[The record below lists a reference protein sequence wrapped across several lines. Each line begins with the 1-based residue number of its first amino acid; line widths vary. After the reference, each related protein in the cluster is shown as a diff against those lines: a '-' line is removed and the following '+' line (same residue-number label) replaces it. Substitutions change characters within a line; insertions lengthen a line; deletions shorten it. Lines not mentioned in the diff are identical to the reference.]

1 MTGPAALGAVAPAGA
16 LAQARDAERTR
27 AIRLLERGWSTSG
40 AESRALTEQGERHL
54 LRALQ
59 ISVLLRGLGESAPI
73 GMPGGHAVPT
83 STVYVEVARALQ
95 DGAAGLVDGI
105 RPATPPDAG
114 VLGLQG
120 SLEPV
125 SDRTSVL
132 HVLAALADARTA
144 PADRPEAAGDTDAG
158 DAPGPVATGAVATGP
173 DAPGP
178 VAAGPV
184 ATGPD
189 ATVPV
194 ATGAV
199 ATGPVAPGP
208 VATGPDAPSAAELAD
223 ALCRA
228 YALLLAASESAVA
241 ESADSGAHAAAAGWL
256 LRSVIRPLGST
267 LAATGGLA
275 EAWPTALA
283 AGRPV
288 PSADAIGTEIF
299 TLAREVT
306 ALRALPGAPPEVAE
320 ATAALQALA
329 CDLAPPEGADC
340 ADGRVARFRAL
351 QSGPAGGITVLPDGP
366 YLATNTDRMVDWLGR
381 VQPSRPQL
389 ALCRCGSSASK
400 PFCDGAHARTGW
412 SDAKA
417 DDRVADHRD
426 TYVGQQVTV
435 FDNRGTCAHAGF
447 CTDRLAGVFH
457 VDSEPFVTASGAR
470 MDEIIRAV
478 RDCPSG
484 ALSYALAERECRED
498 VDQDRPAQ
506 IEVSRDGPY
515 RITGAIALVDGAG
528 TDLPR
533 NEGASREHY
542 SLCRCGTSKNKPF
555 CSGAHWECG
564 FSDPV
569 PDAEREPTLFE
580 WAGGLPVLLRMTRI
594 FYEKYVPE
602 DPLLRPL
609 FADMEPD
616 HPERVAAWLGEVF
629 HGPENYSSTYGGYT
643 RMVTQHIGK
652 SITEQ
657 QRARW
662 VALLSR
668 SADEAGM
675 PKDPEFRAAFVSYL
689 EWGSRLAVENSQPDS
704 EPPMSMPMPH
714 WDWGTAGPPGIRVSA
729 LAGRDEEPEDP
740 IVAPEGGEQI
750 SFERHIRCLFRR
762 RDRQSM
768 TFAFDLWSYD
778 EVSRHA
784 AVILDRVRNGSMPCD
799 MTWPPEQVE
808 TLSRWIDSGMAP

>member
-1 MTGPAALGAVAPAGA
+1 
-16 LAQARDAERTR
+16 
-27 AIRLLERGWSTSG
+27 
-40 AESRALTEQGERHL
+40 
-54 LRALQ
+54 
-59 ISVLLRGLGESAPI
+59 
-73 GMPGGHAVPT
+73 MPGT
-83 STVYVEVARALQ
+83 LQ
-95 DGAAGLVDGI
+95 
-105 RPATPPDAG
+105 
-114 VLGLQG
+114 
-120 SLEPV
+120 PV

-132 HVLAALADARTA
+132 HVLAGLADARTA
-144 PADRPEAAGDTDAG
+144 PADLPEPAGDPADG
-158 DAPGPVATGAVATGP
+158 
-173 DAPGP
+173 
-178 VAAGPV
+178 
-184 ATGPD
+184 
-189 ATVPV
+189 
-194 ATGAV
+194 
-199 ATGPVAPGP
+199 VAPVP
-208 VATGPDAPSAAELAD
+208 AGPDAPSAVELAD
-223 ALCRA
+223 VLCRA
-228 YALLLAASESAVA
+228 YALLLAASESAVC
-241 ESADSGAHAAAAGWL
+241 ESADAAAHATAAGWL
-256 LRSVIRPLGST
+256 LRSVVRPLGTT
-267 LAATGGLA
+267 LAAAGGLA
-275 EAWPTALA
+275 EAWPRALA
-283 AGRPV
+283 AGHTVPPV
-288 PSADAIGTEIF
+288 DAIGTEVF

-306 ALRALPGAPPEVAE
+306 ALRALPGAPPELAE

-351 QSGPAGGITVLPDGP
+351 QSGLDSAITVMPDGP

-412 SDAKA
+412 SDPKA
-417 DDRVADHRD
+417 DDRVADRRD

-435 FDNRGTCAHAGF
+435 FDNRGICAHSGL

-457 VDSEPFVTASGAR
+457 VDSEPFVTPSGAR

-506 IEVSRDGPY
+506 IEVSKDGPY
-515 RITGAIALVDGAG
+515 RITGGIALLDATGA
-528 TDLPR
+528 DVPR

-542 SLCRCGTSKNKPF
+542 SLCRCGTSTNKPF
-555 CSGAHWECG
+555 CSGAHWECC

-569 PDAEREPTLFE
+569 PDAEHEPTLFE

-616 HPERVAAWLGEVF
+616 HPQRVAAWLGEVF
-629 HGPENYSSTYGGYT
+629 HGPDNYSGRYGGYT
-643 RMVTQHIGK
+643 RMVSQHIGK
-652 SITEQ
+652 GITEQ

-668 SADEAGM
+668 SADEAGV
-675 PKDPEFRAAFVSYL
+675 PKDPEFRSAFVSYL

-729 LAGRDEEPEDP
+729 LAHRGEEPDDP
-740 IVAPEGGEQI
+740 IVAPDGDEQI
-750 SFERHIRCLFRR
+750 SFERHVRCLFRR

-778 EVSRHA
+778 DVSQHA
-784 AVILDRVRNGSMPCD
+784 AAILDRVRNGSMPCD

-808 TLSRWIDSGMAP
+808 TFSRWIDSGMAP